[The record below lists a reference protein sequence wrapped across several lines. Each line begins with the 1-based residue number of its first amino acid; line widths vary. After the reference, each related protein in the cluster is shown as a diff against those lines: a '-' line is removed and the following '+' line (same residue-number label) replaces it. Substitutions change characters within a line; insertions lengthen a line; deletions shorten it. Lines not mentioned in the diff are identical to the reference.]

1 MLITNGNSMWG
12 TVYDSIDE
20 TVLQLNIGDCLT
32 FGFFVPSVDSSD
44 LNIRLPILWHVIGK
58 DGKRLKLLSYFFFE
72 HTGYWSVEGS
82 TKAVTWENSEIRHD
96 LNNKFLYDCFDE
108 NERNAILTTEVK
120 TKSTGESY
128 IVTHDKLYV
137 PGLEDIEI
145 IPEHL
150 KIVDGYTK
158 YPIRKYVEGRLPAS
172 VVWRKNKMGWPSPR
186 KRWIDRF
193 DKRRIGE
200 MLKEPR
206 SDKYFNVPAIRELW
220 RKNPY
225 HYAIERFL
233 NVEIFMRL
241 FDASVT

>member
-150 KIVDGYTK
+150 KIGRCLFTDCTDNGSSFVDLMYCFYWLRDPGEYEDENLVVQGYADSTLVLDSLDYGSDEVGVRAIMCVDAEK
-158 YPIRKYVEGRLPAS
+158 IRKINL
-172 VVWRKNKMGWPSPR
+172 
-186 KRWIDRF
+186 
-193 DKRRIGE
+193 
-200 MLKEPR
+200 
-206 SDKYFNVPAIRELW
+206 
-220 RKNPY
+220 
-225 HYAIERFL
+225 
-233 NVEIFMRL
+233 
-241 FDASVT
+241 